1 MKRKRFTNE
10 FKLEAPRL
18 LEQGN
23 KSGAVLARELGVQRN
38 QLYKWRREVQ
48 IRGDNCAFKGSGRN
62 AHKDNVSELT
72 VLKRRVARLEEEN
85 AALKKPRRTSPK
97 PPSEV
102 RLHRHP
108 TARSHIEHS

>member
-1 MKRKRFTNE
+1 MKRKRFTKE
-10 FKLEAPRL
+10 FKLEALRL

-48 IRGDNCAFKGSGRN
+48 IKGENGAFKGSGRN

-72 VLKRRVARLEEEN
+72 ALKRQVARLEEEN
-85 AALKKPRRTSPK
+85 AILKKAEAYFSKNP
-97 PPSEV
+97 
-102 RLHRHP
+102 
-108 TARSHIEHS
+108 

>member
-1 MKRKRFTNE
+1 MKRKRFTKE
-10 FKLEAPRL
+10 FKLEALRL

-23 KSGAVLARELGVQRN
+23 KSGAVLARELGVRRN

-48 IRGDNCAFKGSGRN
+48 IRGKNGAFKGPGRN

-85 AALKKPRRTSPK
+85 AILKKAEAYFSKNP
-97 PPSEV
+97 
-102 RLHRHP
+102 
-108 TARSHIEHS
+108 